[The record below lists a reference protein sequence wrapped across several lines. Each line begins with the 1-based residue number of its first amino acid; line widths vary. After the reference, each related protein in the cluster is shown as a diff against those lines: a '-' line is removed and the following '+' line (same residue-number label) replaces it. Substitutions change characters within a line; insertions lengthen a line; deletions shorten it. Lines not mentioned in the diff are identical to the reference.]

1 MEIFNE
7 KLKYTNKVLKN
18 HDMLYIGGGNI
29 ENLLTF
35 IRTTQTLKIIK
46 FFYNSKK

>member
-18 HDMLYIGGGNI
+18 YDMLYVRGGNA
-29 ENLLTF
+29 NV
-35 IRTTQTLKIIK
+35 K
-46 FFYNSKK
+46 NH